1 MPVSVLPVRLKVN
14 GVDALV
20 ERKLTWK
27 LIVVAMRGPKIASA
41 IIPIRSVTE
50 TNQRLSLEVLNV
62 ISSLFPWKKWLLL
75 HSLHLLLP
83 SFFLLYPPLSLL
95 FSHTSFPPPDAD
107 SPPMFFQQRF
117 SATPSPWTIK
127 QHCSQFC
134 HLGCPSFRRHLS
146 SCPRF
151 KDGFL
156 RCLEDLSGYI

>member
-1 MPVSVLPVRLKVN
+1 MLPVRLKIN
-14 GVDALV
+14 GVEALGA
-20 ERKLTWK
+20 RNLTWK
-27 LIVVAMRGPKIASA
+27 LLVVAMRGPKIASA
-41 IIPIRSVTE
+41 ITPIRSVTE
-50 TNQRLSLEVLNV
+50 TNQLFSFAVLN
-62 ISSLFPWKKWLLL
+62 IFASLFPCKKWLLL

-83 SFFLLYPPLSLL
+83 SFLLLYPPPSLL
-95 FSHTSFPPPDAD
+95 FSHTCFPPPDAD

-156 RCLEDLSGYI
+156 WCLEDLSGYI